1 MKDEAAGQ
9 FEQPQGPAAP
19 QLLQDLFPAW
29 RFDMPAPSRLLP
41 DGAMIRQAQF
51 SLLEA
56 GFFLSRRWLG

>member
-1 MKDEAAGQ
+1 MTDESAGQ
-9 FEQPQGPAAP
+9 FEEPDGPAAP

-29 RFDMPAPSRLLP
+29 RFDIPAPSRLLP
-41 DGAMIRQAQF
+41 DVAKIRQAQF